1 MEHSAHGDDIQRELE
16 MLLDLFHSNLILK
29 EEYDR
34 RNAELLSEK
43 NASLPMVG
51 SKSPA
56 TPQVKKEP
64 PVDAVKKFKVILLGD
79 SVGKTKFVTKL
90 LAHRFETQSNPTIGV
105 EVSEFNVETTKGQ
118 KIQFEIWDCAGQQKN
133 RILCDGYYIGGQ
145 AALIFYSVDS
155 KQSANHVHKWQIDF
169 QRVCT
174 HDAPIVVCGTKAD
187 LPEEEHCVSGDIE
200 NFPELKRVQPFM
212 DPNPPLVPV
221 VMEVSA
227 KSNLNMYEPFIE
239 LARKL
244 LYDPELEFK
253 DKFPLPA
260 PRKKFPTKNSVAV
273 KLNEEHKVQITET
286 PPEQRTSKSSLT
298 QPSENSN
305 PFSYSFREG
314 FKQDTSNQYGTEKA
328 SYEITSGDRFMPFTS
343 TTTTSFPSFANQQT
357 QSSTLSLFE
366 TTVLQQNAP
375 ETSSKEFKCVVL
387 GDTGVGKTTYIHQQK
402 SRGHAPVQLEICGMK
417 ANIVKFLTNH
427 GLVSF
432 HVYEAQHNA
441 SFGSLSLTLALHGVQ
456 CAIVMFDVTNKESYQ
471 HIVQHRMNLHQVC
484 KSDKIVIV
492 GNKVDAKERQVKP
505 MDIMIPRE
513 MGVQYYDLS
522 AKSNYNFEKPFVYL
536 MRNLLD
542 DPNVNIVEAPEL
554 QVPEVVIDHHTLSQL
569 ARDNSNEQ
577 PIDNL
582 DMDLVEQFEQL
593 NMNQDLLPIHE

>member
-1 MEHSAHGDDIQRELE
+1 
-16 MLLDLFHSNLILK
+16 
-29 EEYDR
+29 
-34 RNAELLSEK
+34 
-43 NASLPMVG
+43 
-51 SKSPA
+51 
-56 TPQVKKEP
+56 
-64 PVDAVKKFKVILLGD
+64 
-79 SVGKTKFVTKL
+79 
-90 LAHRFETQSNPTIGV
+90 
-105 EVSEFNVETTKGQ
+105 
-118 KIQFEIWDCAGQQKN
+118 
-133 RILCDGYYIGGQ
+133 
-145 AALIFYSVDS
+145 
-155 KQSANHVHKWQIDF
+155 VHKWQIDF
-169 QRVCT
+169 QRVWYVSNTHLVIKMQNLIVIVFCST

-387 GDTGVGKTTYIHQQK
+387 GDTGVGKTTYIHQQVSITLIQCIK
-402 SRGHAPVQLEICGMK
+402 EKRKNLAPQR
-417 ANIVKFLTNH
+417 
-427 GLVSF
+427 
-432 HVYEAQHNA
+432 
-441 SFGSLSLTLALHGVQ
+441 GSLIFKGFFTS
-456 CAIVMFDVTNKESYQ
+456 I
-471 HIVQHRMNLHQVC
+471 
-484 KSDKIVIV
+484 
-492 GNKVDAKERQVKP
+492 
-505 MDIMIPRE
+505 
-513 MGVQYYDLS
+513 
-522 AKSNYNFEKPFVYL
+522 
-536 MRNLLD
+536 
-542 DPNVNIVEAPEL
+542 
-554 QVPEVVIDHHTLSQL
+554 
-569 ARDNSNEQ
+569 
-577 PIDNL
+577 
-582 DMDLVEQFEQL
+582 
-593 NMNQDLLPIHE
+593 